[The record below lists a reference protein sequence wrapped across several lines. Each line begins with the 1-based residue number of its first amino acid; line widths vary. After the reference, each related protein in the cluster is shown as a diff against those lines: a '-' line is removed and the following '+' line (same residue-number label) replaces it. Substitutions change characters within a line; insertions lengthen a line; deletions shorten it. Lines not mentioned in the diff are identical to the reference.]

1 VIRRA
6 GLLRKDDFKRFK
18 DLLDSGIL
26 TDDEDAIV
34 PENIV
39 SAANKH
45 PFLLKYMCQN
55 PAEAVEST
63 NLHKAKQ
70 LIRCIGLKDDIP
82 AYCFDA
88 KSKNYVPFNS
98 LYSSSSE
105 YREIRAIKYI
115 KSALK
120 FVSKKRIYQLLREP
134 HTRMNLE
141 KI

>member
-70 LIRCIGLKDDIP
+70 LIRSLGLENNIP

-88 KSKNYVPFNS
+88 KSKNYLPFSN
-98 LYSSSSE
+98 LYSSSIE
-105 YREIRAIKYI
+105 YREIRAMKHIKA
-115 KSALK
+115 ALK
-120 FVSKKRIYQLLREP
+120 FISA
-134 HTRMNLE
+134 E
-141 KI
+141 KIQKLLFQLEEA

>member
-18 DLLDSGIL
+18 HLLDSGIL

-45 PFLLKYMCQN
+45 PFLLKYTCQN

-70 LIRCIGLKDDIP
+70 LIRCLGLEDNIP
-82 AYCFDA
+82 AYCFDS
-88 KSKNYVPFNS
+88 KSKNYLPFNN
-98 LYSSSSE
+98 LYSSPSE

-120 FVSKKRIYQLLREP
+120 FVKA
-134 HTRMNLE
+134 E
-141 KI
+141 KILKLISELETK

>member
-39 SAANKH
+39 SAAKNYD
-45 PFLLKYMCQN
+45 FLGKYMCQI
-55 PAEAVEST
+55 PADALEST

-70 LIRCIGLKDDIP
+70 LIRCFGLEDNIP

-88 KSKNYVPFNS
+88 KSKNYVPFNKI
-98 LYSSSSE
+98 YSSSIE
-105 YREIRAIKYI
+105 YREIRAMKYI

-120 FVSKKRIYQLLREP
+120 FVSTENAQRLLNEITQIRDG
-134 HTRMNLE
+134 
-141 KI
+141 

>member
-1 VIRRA
+1 VIRA

-34 PENIV
+34 PVNVV

-45 PFLLKYMCQN
+45 PFLLKYTCQN
-55 PAEAVEST
+55 PAEAVESI
-63 NLHKAKQ
+63 NIHKAKQ
-70 LIRCIGLKDDIP
+70 LIRCVGLEDNIP

-88 KSKNYVPFNS
+88 KSKNYLPSNN

-115 KSALK
+115 KL
-120 FVSKKRIYQLLREP
+120 RLL
-134 HTRMNLE
+134 
-141 KI
+141 